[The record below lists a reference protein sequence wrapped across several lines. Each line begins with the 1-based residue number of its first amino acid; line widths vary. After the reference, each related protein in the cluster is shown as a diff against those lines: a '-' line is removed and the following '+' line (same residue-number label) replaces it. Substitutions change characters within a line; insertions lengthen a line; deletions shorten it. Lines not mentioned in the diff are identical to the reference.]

1 MKAIILAGGLSSRL
15 YPATYIFSKQL
26 LPIYDKPM
34 IYYPLSTILSAGL
47 REILLISTPA
57 EQSLF
62 KQLLGNGEQWGISIE
77 YAIQPKPEGIAQAF
91 LIGESFIGTDS
102 VCLIL
107 GDNIFY
113 GQGLEKLLIESTQQS
128 GATIFSYFVSNPERY
143 GVVTFDEAGNPVDII
158 EKPTNPS
165 SHHAVVGCYFYDNQ
179 VIEFAKN
186 LKLSWRAEL
195 EITDINRLYLQTQK
209 LRVKKL
215 ERGTA
220 WLDTGTT
227 TSMLEAANFIRTL
240 EKRQGLKIGCPEE
253 IAWRMGFIDSTQLA
267 ALAKPLIKSGY
278 GEYLLSLLD

>member
-57 EQSLF
+57 EQPLF

-143 GVVTFDEAGNPVDII
+143 GVVTFDEAGNPADII

-195 EITDINRLYLQTQK
+195 EVTDINRLYLQTQK

-220 WLDTGTT
+220 WLDTGTP

-253 IAWRMGFIDSTQLA
+253 IAWRMGFIDSAQLA

-278 GEYLLSLLD
+278 GEYLLSLLN